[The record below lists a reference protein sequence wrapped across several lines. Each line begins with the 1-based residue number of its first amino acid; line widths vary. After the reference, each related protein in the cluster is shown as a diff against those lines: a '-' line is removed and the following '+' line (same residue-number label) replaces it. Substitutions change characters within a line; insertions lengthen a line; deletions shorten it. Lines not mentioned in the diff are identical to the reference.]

1 MISQKTLDMRAKSKS
16 KSKSRDQMRQGFDDQ
31 SERASK

>member
-1 MISQKTLDMRAKSKS
+1 MISQKTLDMRAKS